1 MTLKELEELKECNE
15 LDMLYIIKGKVIS
28 IEGLTERVLKGV
40 KSNGV
45 EVRKVLQDI
54 RLLSEIM
61 RDEIQNR
68 KFKNKEKK
76 DTKLYQAIEQEKKR
90 LMKEDERLRKLEEKR
105 EKQRLQRV
113 DEQNRLQ

>member
-1 MTLKELEELKECNE
+1 MTLEELEYLKECNE
-15 LDMLYIIKGKVIS
+15 LDMLHIMRNKINS

-45 EVRKVLQDI
+45 EVRKTLQDI

-76 DTKLYQAIEQEKKR
+76 DTKLFQIIEQEKKR
-90 LMKEDERLRKLEEKR
+90 LIKEDERLKKLEEKR
-105 EKQRLQRV
+105 ERLRLQRIG
-113 DEQNRLQ
+113 EQNRLQ